1 MSQPS
6 PEDKTPAREIITEY
20 ARDHF
25 HYFRTSSGAAY
36 AQRMGSPIARPLR
49 SQGATGSHRQELML
63 DMYNE
68 GMGIFSGTSMKEA
81 LDFIEALT
89 LSQDVREIH
98 IRVGPCKKTPGVT
111 WLDLARDDGLSVR
124 ISADGWEV
132 RKPAYDEIIWRRT
145 QLTGELPMPEAG
157 QDMKG
162 IDKLWD
168 LCNFVDAGSST
179 LALVW
184 LLACLDPDVPVPAA
198 FLTGPMGAGKSTA
211 GRMLTRVIEGMS
223 SDLRTPPRGE
233 EQLTVVAS
241 AGWVMPLDNL
251 SHLDA
256 AMSDAYA
263 RVVTGSEDL
272 KRQLHTDGDVVRLAV
287 RRPVL
292 LTGIDVGVIR
302 SDLGERL
309 LLLKLDRPKK
319 RRSER
324 DLWSEYAEALPSIL
338 GSLLDVVVSVR
349 KQEAE
354 VPADLRMADFGQLCL
369 QLDKAHSLGAML
381 SYRASIDDITDDVI
395 EGDNLAQLVLR
406 YAASE
411 AMEQAGGEMK
421 MSSTEWLA
429 LLNRFAFG
437 DFQNPPKGWPTTGKV
452 LSDRLKRLQ
461 PTLAA
466 RGVKIESGRRSRH
479 EDPNRSRYIEISR
492 MGGASIPEQSQ
503 PASEQTEFSATAS

>member
-1 MSQPS
+1 MAKAE
-6 PEDKTPAREIITEY
+6 EDKTPAREIIAEY
-20 ARDHF
+20 ALDHF
-25 HYFRTSSGAAY
+25 HYFRTSSGTAY
-36 AQRMGSPIARPLR
+36 ALRKGSPIARPLR
-49 SQGATGSHRQELML
+49 SQGASGSHRQELML

-68 GMGIFSGTSMKEA
+68 GMGIFSGTAMKES

-89 LSQDVREIH
+89 LARDVRDVY
-98 IRVGPCKKTPGVT
+98 IRVGPCKKTEGVT
-111 WLDLARDDGLSVR
+111 WLDLGRDDGLSVR
-124 ISADGWEV
+124 ISTDAWEI
-132 RKPAYDEIIWRRT
+132 RKPAYEEVIWRRT
-145 QLTGELPMPEAG
+145 QLTGELPMPEVG

-162 IDKLWD
+162 IERLWE

-184 LLACLDPDVPVPAA
+184 LLACLDPHVPVPAA
-198 FLTGPMGAGKSTA
+198 FLTGPMGSGKSTA

-223 SDLRTPPRGE
+223 ADLRTPPRGE

-251 SHLDA
+251 SHLGA
-256 AMSDAYA
+256 EMSDAYA

-272 KRQLHTDGDVVRLAV
+272 KRQLFSDGDVVRLAV

-292 LTGIDVGVIR
+292 ITGIDVGVIR

-309 LLLKLDRPKK
+309 LLLKLERPKN
-319 RRSER
+319 RRTER

-338 GSLLDVVVSVR
+338 GSLLDLVVTVR
-349 KQEAE
+349 KQETE

-381 SYRASIDDITDDVI
+381 AYRASNDDITDDVI

-411 AMEQAGGEMK
+411 TMGQAGGEMK
-421 MSSTEWLA
+421 MSSTEWLTV
-429 LLNRFAFG
+429 LNRFGFS
-437 DFQNPPKGWPTTGKV
+437 DFQTPPKSWPTTGKV

-492 MGGASIPEQSQ
+492 MGGASIPEQSRL
-503 PASEQTEFSATAS
+503 ASEQAEFPSTAS

>member
-1 MSQPS
+1 MSQSS
-6 PEDKTPAREIITEY
+6 PEDKTPAREIISEY
-20 ARDHF
+20 ALDHF
-25 HYFRTSSGAAY
+25 EYFRTPSGTAY
-36 AQRMGSPIARPLR
+36 ALRKGSPVARPLR
-49 SQGATGSHRQELML
+49 SQGTAGSHRQELML
-63 DMYNE
+63 DMYHE
-68 GMGIFSGTSMKEA
+68 GMGIFSGTAMKES

-89 LSQDVREIH
+89 LARDVRDVY
-98 IRVGPCKKTPGVT
+98 IRVGPCKKTEGVT
-111 WLDLARDDGLSVR
+111 WLDLGRDDGLSVR
-124 ISADGWEV
+124 ISTEGWVV
-132 RKPAYDEIIWRRT
+132 RKPAYDEMIWRRT
-145 QLTGELPMPEAG
+145 QLVGELPMPEVG

-162 IDKLWD
+162 IDRLWE

-223 SDLRTPPRGE
+223 ADLRTPPRGE

-241 AGWVMPLDNL
+241 AGWIMPLDNL
-251 SHLDA
+251 SHLGA
-256 AMSDAYA
+256 EMSDAYA

-272 KRQLHTDGDVVRLAV
+272 KRQLFSDGDVVRLAV

-292 LTGIDVGVIR
+292 ITGIDVGVIR

-309 LLLKLDRPKK
+309 LLLKLERPQN

-324 DLWSEYAEALPSIL
+324 DLWTEYAEALPSIL
-338 GSLLDVVVSVR
+338 GSLLDLVVTVR
-349 KQEAE
+349 KQETE

-381 SYRASIDDITDDVI
+381 AYRASIDDITDDVI

-437 DFQNPPKGWPTTGKV
+437 DFQTPPKGWPTTGKV

-479 EDPNRSRYIEISR
+479 EDPNRSRYVEISR
-492 MGGASIPEQSQ
+492 MGGASIPEQARA
-503 PASEQTEFSATAS
+503 ASEQTEFPAATR

>member
-1 MSQPS
+1 MAKPE
-6 PEDKTPAREIITEY
+6 EDKTPAREIIAEY
-20 ARDHF
+20 ALGHF
-25 HYFRTSSGAAY
+25 NYFRTASGTAY
-36 AQRMGSPIARPLR
+36 AQRLGNPIARPLR
-49 SQGATGSHRQELML
+49 SQGSTGSHRQELML

-68 GMGIFSGTSMKEA
+68 GMGLFSGTSMKEA

-89 LSQDVREIH
+89 LSRDVREVH
-98 IRVGPCKKTPGVT
+98 IRVGACKKTPGVT
-111 WLDLARDDGLSVR
+111 WLDLGRDDGLSVR
-124 ISADGWEV
+124 LSTDGWEI

-162 IDKLWD
+162 IDRLWE

-179 LALVW
+179 LSLVW
-184 LLACLDPDVPVPAA
+184 LLACLDPGMPVPAA

-251 SHLDA
+251 SHLGA
-256 AMSDAYA
+256 EMSDAYA

-309 LLLKLDRPKK
+309 LMLRLERPKN

-324 DLWSEYAEALPSIL
+324 DLWADYEETLPSIL
-338 GSLLDVVVSVR
+338 GSLLDVAVKVR
-349 KQEAE
+349 QQETE

-369 QLDKAHSLGAML
+369 QLDKAYSLGAML
-381 SYRASIDDITDDVI
+381 AYRASIDDITDDVI

-411 AMEQAGGEMK
+411 TMEQAGGEMK

-429 LLNRFAFG
+429 VLNRYAFS
-437 DFQNPPKGWPTTGKV
+437 DFQQPPKGWPTTGKV

-466 RGVKIESGRRSRH
+466 RGVKIDSGRRSRH

-492 MGGASIPEQSQ
+492 ITGAIPEQARSG
-503 PASEQTEFSATAS
+503 SEQAEIPGAAS